1 MYISFR
7 DTRKK
12 KLPAP
17 HASVATPTSA
27 KLMINITSS
36 LRLKHLNIVSSS
48 YRWSHAESCVK
59 NKMRFHSNI
68 TIAVSPLHH
77 TLRDGFMDLMNKTF
91 CGRIYELWV
100 LLKDWID
107 ERDWI
112 NDKCGYVHWPLR
124 IFYHLYCFFLYTMF
138 HFIG

>member
-1 MYISFR
+1 MPIKKQLHISNHRRILNLLLVSARSAKSKTGPLYFALNKKCIFLLEIQE
-7 DTRKK
+7 KK
-12 KLPAP
+12 KLPTP

-59 NKMRFHSNI
+59 NKMRFHRNI
-68 TIAVSPLHH
+68 TIEVSPLHH

-91 CGRIYELWV
+91 CGRIYAL
-100 LLKDWID
+100 
-107 ERDWI
+107 
-112 NDKCGYVHWPLR
+112 
-124 IFYHLYCFFLYTMF
+124 
-138 HFIG
+138 